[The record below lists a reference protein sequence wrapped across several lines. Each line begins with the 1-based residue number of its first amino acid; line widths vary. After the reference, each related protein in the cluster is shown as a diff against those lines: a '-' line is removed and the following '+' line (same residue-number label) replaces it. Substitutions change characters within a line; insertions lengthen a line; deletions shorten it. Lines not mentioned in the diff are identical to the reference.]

1 VSAPSGELDALLV
14 EARAMSAKGRD
25 TEAAQLIHSR
35 VASLPA
41 ASQGRARFEEARLY
55 RRAKVPDLA
64 LPAARE
70 ALRLGQKDPDLLWI
84 EADCM
89 RQLEQP
95 SAEEKFRELLAVEPS
110 HTAAKLG
117 LARIRMRSEDPVS
130 ALPLFD
136 EYFRA
141 ASPLDDD
148 AKIARLEHARALKI
162 AGRYQQAADR
172 YAELLEVEPLESVY
186 YSGLAEVLYR
196 LKLRKEARRVEGIY
210 RLLSQGSFEEHV
222 EERLRETGNTAFALG
237 QRAANRLRQ
246 KRYLDAFRS
255 YLQALELDQDEP
267 RFRMFYADLATQFRR
282 LPEARKVLEVALER
296 KLQPASGLWW
306 MLGRVALEEKRWID
320 AASAFQKGL
329 EALSREGDAGGTEK
343 GQASTFSLS
352 LSLARAALE
361 SKDTGVA
368 RAAADLARKSA
379 PSSWEPIFWQ
389 ARAQLAEE
397 HATEAARLFEEAAA
411 RGGRAASDLLDLQLY
426 SALALEKLG
435 RAPEAIARLEALRQ
449 AHSGSRLVLA
459 ELARLLAGDAARL
472 PPIASALARIDE
484 QEASVRTLEAALASR
499 ALEES
504 GPLYLDLA
512 KAHLALQDPRAF
524 DELFLAADLLP
535 ENAEVCRLLLTGMRQ
550 DPDVFVRIRYLRRLL
565 DLEPRDAPSLGS
577 LAQEYIGLHVR
588 LDEARTLAERLR
600 QVDGSTAAFR
610 LGAQAELLLG
620 RRREALALLE
630 DGLARQPGDPALTAL
645 KASAEAAR

>member
-25 TEAAQLIHSR
+25 TEAAQLVHSR

-41 ASQGRARFEEARLY
+41 EFQGRARFEEARLY

-89 RQLEQP
+89 RQLEQSFRGGEVP
-95 SAEEKFRELLAVEPS
+95 RAARGRAEPHGRQA
-110 HTAAKLG
+110 G

-343 GQASTFSLS
+343 GQASAFSLS

-361 SKDTGVA
+361 SKDTGAA

-499 ALEES
+499 AS
-504 GPLYLDLA
+504 RSLA
-512 KAHLALQDPRAF
+512 RSIWIWRKRTSRSRILARSTSSSSRPTCCPRTRRSAGSSS
-524 DELFLAADLLP
+524 LA
-535 ENAEVCRLLLTGMRQ
+535 CG
-550 DPDVFVRIRYLRRLL
+550 RIRTFSC
-565 DLEPRDAPSLGS
+565 ASGTCGGS
-577 LAQEYIGLHVR
+577 LTSSPATRRAWGAWRRSTSVCTSGSMRPELSPKGCDR
-588 LDEARTLAERLR
+588 WMARQRGF
-600 QVDGSTAAFR
+600 GSV
-610 LGAQAELLLG
+610 
-620 RRREALALLE
+620 RRRSCS
-630 DGLARQPGDPALTAL
+630 
-645 KASAEAAR
+645 SAAAARHWRFWRMGWRGSPATPR